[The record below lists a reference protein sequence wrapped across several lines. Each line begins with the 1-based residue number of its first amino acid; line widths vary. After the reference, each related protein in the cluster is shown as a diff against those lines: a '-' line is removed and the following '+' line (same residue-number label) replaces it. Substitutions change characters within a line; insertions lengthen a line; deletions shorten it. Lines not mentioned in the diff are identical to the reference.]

1 MPSLVLKPLPV
12 ITVPSWETPIALCT
26 ISGCGA
32 LTSSARS
39 RTPVFAVHRKPV
51 EEPVDWLVSELPTIT
66 LPSPL
71 TANAAL
77 SARPGTLRSLGQRH

>member
-1 MPSLVLKPLPV
+1 MPVL
-12 ITVPSWETPIALCT
+12 
-26 ISGCGA
+26 
-32 LTSSARS
+32 
-39 RTPVFAVHRKPV
+39 AVHRKAV
-51 EEPVDWLVSELPTIT
+51 EEPVEWLVSELPAIT